1 MEQTLRFDETVR
13 SLLSHWIGRDISVLE
28 AGCGARSPVDF
39 GDLAHVVGLDIDE
52 AALRKNDK
60 LDEALVGD
68 LETYPLPAETF
79 NVVFCRY
86 VLEHLKD
93 PERALTNMRRALKPG
108 GWLTLIFPNR
118 WSLKGVVTRL
128 TPLSIHKLGYR
139 VLFRRGGATPHE
151 THFSPS
157 VSVRGIHSF
166 AERENLRIVT
176 FDGHPGNLGW
186 LLRKHSPIVGGLWL
200 LAERIVQVLT
210 LGRASPYRREFIAI
224 LADPRPETLA
234 SP

>member
-79 NVVFCRY
+79 DVVFCRY

-93 PERALTNMRRALKPG
+93 PEQL
-108 GWLTLIFPNR
+108 
-118 WSLKGVVTRL
+118 
-128 TPLSIHKLGYR
+128 
-139 VLFRRGGATPHE
+139 
-151 THFSPS
+151 
-157 VSVRGIHSF
+157 
-166 AERENLRIVT
+166 
-176 FDGHPGNLGW
+176 
-186 LLRKHSPIVGGLWL
+186 SPICD
-200 LAERIVQVLT
+200 ARSN
-210 LGRASPYRREFIAI
+210 RAAG
-224 LADPRPETLA
+224 
-234 SP
+234 